1 MALQCNR
8 FKTIFAKNHIGKT
21 NLILDLRKSMGKLH
35 LKITKHIRSVHDI
48 QALPFN
54 SGLDAIK
61 DCLKKNQEK
70 AGLEDDG
77 YTDGILAY
85 SQHYN
90 VYSNYMLWWIEF
102 IETAKQS
109 YFQSPYTGS
118 SFDLLKAVAEQ
129 YEFLYKVTQTI
140 QWKRSKWLIITS
152 IFWRANIQFT
162 GSRYQNR

>member
-77 YTDGILAY
+77 CTDGILAY

-90 VYSNYMLWWIEF
+90 VYSNYML
-102 IETAKQS
+102 
-109 YFQSPYTGS
+109 
-118 SFDLLKAVAEQ
+118 
-129 YEFLYKVTQTI
+129 
-140 QWKRSKWLIITS
+140 
-152 IFWRANIQFT
+152 
-162 GSRYQNR
+162 